1 MSDLVP
7 VQPQVTIA
15 VPEMFFDEMQNL
27 ARLLNEAVA
36 DDGQYQTGVRAL
48 ETIHQ
53 QIVEMAENAAAMIAA
68 IVEER
73 DRAMLEKADA
83 ELEAEAAKLKFE
95 DLEDDIDRY
104 WFSSN
109 PKIIAL
115 VDSVREEVWDIA
127 AEEYDQDPF
136 DHEHSVEEM
145 TESITQVVD
154 VPYRDAVVFARAFI
168 EGDVTW
174 DDGMWD
180 KDAFKRVLK
189 ALFEKYQQD

>member
-27 ARLLNEAVA
+27 ARLLNDAVA
-36 DDGQYQTGVRAL
+36 DDGMYQAGVRSL

-83 ELEAEAAKLKFE
+83 ELEAEAARLKYE
-95 DLEDDIDRY
+95 DLETALDEYY
-104 WFSSN
+104 WTDV
-109 PKIIAL
+109 PAVRAL
-115 VDSVREEVWDIA
+115 VLRVQEDAQEVMEDEFYDHYNEVTLDNMA
-127 AEEYDQDPF
+127 MYVAEVTGLP
-136 DHEHSVEEM
+136 HSQAYTFVEA
-145 TESITQVVD
+145 IV
-154 VPYRDAVVFARAFI
+154 
-168 EGDVTW
+168 EGDIQHA
-174 DDGMWD
+174 DEMWD
-180 KDAFKRVLK
+180 KETFKLVLK
-189 ALFEKYQQD
+189 ALAAKYSD

>member
-7 VQPQVTIA
+7 VQQVSIA

-27 ARLLNEAVA
+27 ARMLNEAVA
-36 DDGQYQTGVRAL
+36 DDGMYQAGVRSL

-83 ELEAEAAKLKFE
+83 ELEAEAARLKYE
-95 DLEDDIDRY
+95 DLETALDEYY
-104 WFSSN
+104 WTDV
-109 PKIIAL
+109 PAVRAL
-115 VDSVREEVWDIA
+115 VLRVQEDAQEVMED
-127 AEEYDQDPF
+127 EFF
-136 DHEHSVEEM
+136 DHYNEVTLDNMAVYVSEVTGLPYNQASVFVQA
-145 TESITQVVD
+145 IVD
-154 VPYRDAVVFARAFI
+154 
-168 EGDVTW
+168 GDVTTPDARYW
-174 DDGMWD
+174 DRET
-180 KDAFKRVLK
+180 FKTVLK